1 MKVILREDVPDIG
14 TAGQTVEVKDG
25 YGRNFLIPR
34 NLAIPATKGNLNAID
49 EVTKQKDLRERKSRR
64 EAEVV
69 KDKIEKLS
77 LSAEVLVGEED
88 KVFGSVT
95 VHDIV
100 ELMEKEGVTVPKNAV
115 QLESPIKVLGVYT
128 IPVKIEKD
136 VTAELKLW
144 VVKKSQ

>member
-100 ELMEKEGVTVPKNAV
+100 ELMEKEGVTVPKQAV

-136 VTAELKLW
+136 VIAELKLW